1 MIHKAYSCGKK
12 WRTSRLS
19 CFSYTKPFSGEIDV
33 KTVICSNFT
42 PLYQKNYCRYRKNE
56 KHRLCGHESW
66 IKWLIKH
73 TAVAKSDKLVGFP
86 VLRIQNLNKFDE
98 IRKIRKIIATFPP
111 LAQKLSRL
119 QEKQKALTICDSIL

>member
-1 MIHKAYSCGKK
+1 M
-12 WRTSRLS
+12 
-19 CFSYTKPFSGEIDV
+19 
-33 KTVICSNFT
+33 
-42 PLYQKNYCRYRKNE
+42 
-56 KHRLCGHESW
+56 
-66 IKWLIKH
+66 
-73 TAVAKSDKLVGFP
+73 AKSDKLVGFP